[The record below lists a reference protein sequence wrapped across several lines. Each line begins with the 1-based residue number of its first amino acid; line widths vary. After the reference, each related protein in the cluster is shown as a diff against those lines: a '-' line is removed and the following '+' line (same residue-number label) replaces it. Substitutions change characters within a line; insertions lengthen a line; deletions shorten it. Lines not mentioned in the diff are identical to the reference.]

1 MSDKTTSSRGE
12 RWGIKLAHGTKWGIR
27 SVKKLDRYCIE
38 KAKEKSL
45 PVWLGHLPKLMI
57 ITSLIIIAFFSLLSF
72 FILFFLYQLS
82 YVITPDTLGGYKVG
96 HYEMDGYHYPDGSI
110 DHNDK

>member
-1 MSDKTTSSRGE
+1 MY
-12 RWGIKLAHGTKWGIR
+12 KL
-27 SVKKLDRYCIE
+27 
-38 KAKEKSL
+38 KEKSL